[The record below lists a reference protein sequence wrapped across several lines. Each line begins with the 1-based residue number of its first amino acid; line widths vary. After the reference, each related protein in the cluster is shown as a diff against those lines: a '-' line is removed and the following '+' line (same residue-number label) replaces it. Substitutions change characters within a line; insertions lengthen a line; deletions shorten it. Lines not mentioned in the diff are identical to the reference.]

1 MRWASPPLSSLC
13 IFFLGHCPQNGH
25 QPMQADVSTLD
36 TQEMNT
42 NAQRRQRKAQTPQL
56 ALAES
61 VQRSCVYA
69 GGAAGGYARIT
80 ENVEQSRQ

>member
-1 MRWASPPLSSLC
+1 MIVPVKAPQAAIAKVTHARSSLVRTTTAK
-13 IFFLGHCPQNGH
+13 G
-25 QPMQADVSTLD
+25 VD
-36 TQEMNT
+36 TD
-42 NAQRRQRKAQTPQL
+42 AQRRQRKAQTPQL

>member
-1 MRWASPPLSSLC
+1 M
-13 IFFLGHCPQNGH
+13 HN
-25 QPMQADVSTLD
+25 DD
-36 TQEMNT
+36 K
-42 NAQRRQRKAQTPQL
+42 KAQTPQL